1 MISLNPN
8 NNQTMSTENILKGF
22 TFETH
27 LDRENAEHALWIDL
41 PSVILITGP
50 HGSGKTTLAQRI
62 CQANGLSQF
71 FLFER
76 MDQRGYQIIRRSGR
90 PVVFDN
96 VKSRQINSNEFLSFL
111 SESKYVERRLGTT
124 RSRSIGGFN
133 PLVIITAAIE
143 EVSLDAARRC
153 SLIIRLGSRSQKASA
168 KRKASSVKKGGSK

>member
-8 NNQTMSTENILKGF
+8 NNQTMSTEKILKGF
-22 TFETH
+22 TFETL
-27 LDRENAEHALWIDL
+27 LDREKSEQALWIDL

-50 HGSGKTTLAQRI
+50 AGSGKTTLAQRI
-62 CQANGLSQF
+62 CQTNGLPMF
-71 FLFER
+71 FLVGR
-76 MDQRGYQIIRRSGR
+76 MDQRGYQTIRRSGR

-153 SLIIRLGSRSQKASA
+153 SLIIRLGSRPQEASA
-168 KRKASSVKKGGSK
+168 KRKASYVKKGGSK